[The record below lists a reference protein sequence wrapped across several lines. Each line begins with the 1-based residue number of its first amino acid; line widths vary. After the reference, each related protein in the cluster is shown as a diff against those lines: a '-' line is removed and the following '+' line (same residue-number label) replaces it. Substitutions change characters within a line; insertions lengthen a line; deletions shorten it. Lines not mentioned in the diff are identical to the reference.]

1 MKGNRCFA
9 VVAMALLIVSCWSG
23 YAHAVVSSEDQ
34 SEANGFDLATQRLVL
49 TTYIDT
55 WANPNASAYW
65 ARWNWDACNVSH
77 DPNSVRPDGKRDI
90 ASVYYPLIG
99 PYDSGDDSVIEYH
112 MRLAQASGIDVFVV
126 DWYGTKNFYDFPQQ
140 NRKFMN
146 MMRIAER
153 MNFGIAVDYDVTKFY
168 VGEPGQ
174 SISKVLIP
182 NRSEALQ
189 AIHDDL
195 AYVIQKFGGSPSYLK
210 FDGKPVIF
218 AFSNYDL
225 EPRNW
230 GDIFESLRKQG
241 LDAFYVDM
249 QGNTNYYP
257 YFRGFFPWIWAD
269 AIAKGQIDSV
279 SYINKA
285 ARRLAEFAQGR
296 SISWGLAVWPG
307 FDDSAVGGWCYDRGV
322 LKIGRMSGTLYNQTW
337 KTALRSAPDWIF
349 IITFNDW
356 SEGTIIEPSLEF
368 GYQYLYA
375 TAYFAGQ
382 LKKQQPNLDAV
393 LIGFAIYDGTQAIGE
408 AEKQS
413 RTVGLDDAR
422 GKLEQAMS
430 AFDSRQYSVALAL
443 VSEAKQLAVQAKAPP
458 ITETSARNTSSA
470 TSTGTI
476 QTPFSANAW
485 LLPTTGVLIA
495 VLVVTILWSR
505 RNRAAS
511 RR

>member
-1 MKGNRCFA
+1 
-9 VVAMALLIVSCWSG
+9 MALLVVSCWSG
-23 YAHAVVSSEDQ
+23 YAQAVVSSKNQ
-34 SEANGFDLATQRLVL
+34 SQASGFDLATQRLVL

-55 WANPNASAYW
+55 WANPNASGYW

-77 DPNSVRPDGKRDI
+77 DPNSVLPDGKRDI

-153 MNFGIAVDYDVTKFY
+153 VNFGIAVDYDATKFY

-182 NRSEALQ
+182 NKSEALQ
-189 AIHDDL
+189 AIHDDI
-195 AYVIQKFGGSPSYLK
+195 AYIIEKFGGSPAYLK

-225 EPRNW
+225 QPKTW

-269 AIAKGQIDSV
+269 AIANGKINSV
-279 SYINKA
+279 SYINEA

-296 SISWGLAVWPG
+296 SISLGLGVWPG
-307 FDDSAVGGWCYDRGV
+307 FDDSAVGGWCYDRGI
-322 LKIGRMSGTLYNQTW
+322 LKIGRMSGALYNQTW
-337 KTALRSAPDWIF
+337 KTALRSAPAWIF

-382 LKKQQPNLDAV
+382 LKKQLPNLDGV
-393 LIGFAIYDGTQAIGE
+393 PVPLAIYNATQAIRQ
-408 AEKQS
+408 AEKKG
-413 RTVGLDDAR
+413 RIVGLEDASGR
-422 GKLEQAMS
+422 LQQAKE
-430 AFDSRQYSVALAL
+430 AFDSRHYLDALAL
-443 VSEAKQLAVQAKAPP
+443 ANQARQLASQASMPQLFQ
-458 ITETSARNTSSA
+458 TTTSSISTA
-470 TSTGTI
+470 FSVQTS
-476 QTPFSANAW
+476 FLAANW
-485 LLPTTGVLIA
+485 SLQLVGLVGIVTIA
-495 VLVVTILWSR
+495 VALLYVVR
-505 RNRAAS
+505 RKTHR
-511 RR
+511 

>member
-1 MKGNRCFA
+1 MKRNRCFA
-9 VVAMALLIVSCWSG
+9 IVAMALLVVSFWSG
-23 YAHAVVSSEDQ
+23 YVQAVVSSKDQ
-34 SEANGFDLATQRLVL
+34 SHASGFDLATQRLVL

-55 WANPNASAYW
+55 WANPNASGYW

-77 DPNSVRPDGKRDI
+77 DPNSVRPDGRRDI

-140 NRKFMN
+140 NREFMN
-146 MMRIAER
+146 MMRIAEQ
-153 MNFGIAVDYDVTKFY
+153 MNFGIAVDYDATKFY

-195 AYVIQKFGGSPSYLK
+195 AYIIQKFGGSPSYLK

-225 EPRNW
+225 EPRSW
-230 GDIFESLRKQG
+230 GDIFESLRKEG

-279 SYINKA
+279 SYINEA
-285 ARRLAEFAQGR
+285 AGRLAEFAQGR
-296 SISWGLAVWPG
+296 SISWGLGVWPG

-322 LKIGRMSGTLYNQTW
+322 LKIGRMSGALYNQTW
-337 KTALRSAPDWIF
+337 KAVLRSAPAWVF

-382 LKKQQPNLDAV
+382 LKNTQPHYE
-393 LIGFAIYDGTQAIGE
+393 AISVPYLLYNATLAIRQAEVDG
-408 AEKQS
+408 
-413 RTVGLDDAR
+413 RLVGLDLAN
-422 GKLEQAMS
+422 KTLQEAEQAFQS
-430 AFDSRQYSVALAL
+430 EHYSYASGLAGQATQLAL
-443 VSEAKQLAVQAKAPP
+443 QATLPQVA
-458 ITETSARNTSSA
+458 TTSSTA
-470 TSTGTI
+470 SSTLT
-476 QTPFSANAW
+476 TPLQPMSSAGANE
-485 LLPTTGVLIA
+485 TY
-495 VLVVTILWSR
+495 LVVAVGVVTLLAISVIVVKR
-505 RNRAAS
+505 R
-511 RR
+511 RRTKHR